1 MRHKVNVLTNDFIN
15 NVSICI
21 DTIAFIIFL
30 DDNGLEGKRLDFLRM
45 LRALLI
51 KPEFALICRFIE
63 YYVFCY
69 DSSLGED
76 YDKKTQLLASYLQKE
91 EIFDD
96 VISGTLL
103 VKDFISTV
111 E

>member
-1 MRHKVNVLTNDFIN
+1 MYLSVLILL
-15 NVSICI
+15 ILLL
-21 DTIAFIIFL
+21 L

-45 LRALLI
+45 LRTLLI

-69 DSSLGED
+69 DSSLGEG